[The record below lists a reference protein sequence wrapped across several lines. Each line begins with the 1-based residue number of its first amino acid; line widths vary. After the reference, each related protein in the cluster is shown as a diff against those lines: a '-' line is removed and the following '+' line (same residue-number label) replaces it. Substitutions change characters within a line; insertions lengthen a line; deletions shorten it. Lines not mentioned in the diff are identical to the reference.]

1 MSAPS
6 IQNLTEAE
14 FLEFVIKICSAKH
27 MTERQHT
34 NAILE
39 FERLC
44 EHPDGSDLLYHP
56 IPTADDSPEGIV
68 REVKEWR
75 AANGK
80 PGFKLENK

>member
-1 MSAPS
+1 MSAPL

-14 FLEFVIKICSAKH
+14 FLELVMKICSAKH
-27 MTERQHT
+27 MTKRQHT

-56 IPTADDSPEGIV
+56 RPAADDSPDGIV
-68 REVKEWR
+68 KEIKEWR

-80 PGFKLENK
+80 PVFKPEN